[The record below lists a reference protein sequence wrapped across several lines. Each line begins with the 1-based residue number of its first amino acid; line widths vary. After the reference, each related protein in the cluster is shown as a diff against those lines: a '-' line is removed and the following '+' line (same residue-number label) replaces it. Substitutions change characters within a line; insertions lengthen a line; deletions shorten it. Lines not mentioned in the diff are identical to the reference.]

1 MEAQDIA
8 TTDQLG
14 YFTPNLS
21 FNSSG
26 AFAGRKSA
34 AQVFIRGM
42 GQLDY
47 LPVTDPGVEVLRGP
61 QGTLFGR
68 NAVGG
73 AVVLHSRRPDD
84 RPRRS
89 VRAEFGSDGM
99 TNGTV
104 LVSGPVAGGLYAG
117 LTVALRKR
125 DGYVTWVHDGL
136 DMGDDDGR
144 AVRGTLVWP
153 SGESLE
159 VFAVAD
165 YSRRR
170 ENGAPTVSGGV
181 NDRMAFGAFGN
192 ALLPGSIA
200 DPAGCG
206 ATASGTGRRPTTGES
221 WTQSGVASDAVL
233 PTRR

>member
-14 YFTPNLS
+14 YLTPNLS

-26 AFAGRKSA
+26 ALAGRKSA

-84 RPRRS
+84 RPAGASARS
-89 VRAEFGSDGM
+89 SA
-99 TNGTV
+99 
-104 LVSGPVAGGLYAG
+104 A
-117 LTVALRKR
+117 
-125 DGYVTWVHDGL
+125 
-136 DMGDDDGR
+136 
-144 AVRGTLVWP
+144 
-153 SGESLE
+153 
-159 VFAVAD
+159 
-165 YSRRR
+165 
-170 ENGAPTVSGGV
+170 
-181 NDRMAFGAFGN
+181 MA
-192 ALLPGSIA
+192 
-200 DPAGCG
+200 
-206 ATASGTGRRPTTGES
+206 
-221 WTQSGVASDAVL
+221 
-233 PTRR
+233 